1 MRLPVPFWSVGDVNV
16 SNLAKVISNID
27 EKKWIEWNLRQTKFD
42 VHKKTNSIPFIWNKW
57 DPQYRLLDLEYM
69 NQDTQLW
76 ELLKPFLRKLINKY
90 DGSVVNCLFARLPSG
105 AEIKPHKDI
114 SLNLLL
120 VHRIHLAVIT
130 SSAVKFFID
139 NTPYE
144 FPAGRIFELS
154 NDRLH
159 AVKNNGDDHRVHL
172 IVDILPNY
180 FRSFL
185 KMKNNNLN

>member
-1 MRLPVPFWSVGDVNV
+1 MRLPVPFWSLGDVNV
-16 SNLAKVISNID
+16 SNLAKIISNVD
-27 EKKWIEWNLRQTKFD
+27 DKKWEEWNLRQTKFD

-57 DPQYRLLDLEYM
+57 DSENRLLNLDHM

-76 ELLKPFLRKLINKY
+76 EVLKPFLTKLIKKY
-90 DGSVVNCLFARLPSG
+90 DGSIVNCLFARLPAG
-105 AEIKPHKDI
+105 AEITPHKDI

-120 VHRIHLAVIT
+120 VHRIHLAIIT
-130 SSAVKFFID
+130 SPAVKFFID

-159 AVKNNGDDHRVHL
+159 SVRNNSEKDRVHL
-172 IVDILPNY
+172 IVDVLPGY
-180 FRSFL
+180 FIPFI
-185 KMKNNNLN
+185 KK

>member
-1 MRLPVPFWSVGDVNV
+1 MRLPVPFWSIGDVNI
-16 SNLAKVISNID
+16 SNLAKSISNVD
-27 EKKWIEWNLRQTKFD
+27 EDKWKEWSLRQTKFD
-42 VHKKTNSIPFIWNKW
+42 VHKNTNSIPFIWNQW
-57 DPQYRLLDLEYM
+57 DPNNRLISLDYM

-76 ELLKPFLRKLINKY
+76 EALKPFLGRLVKRY
-90 DGSVVNCLFARLPSG
+90 DGLIVNCLFARLPAG
-105 AEIKPHKDI
+105 ADIKPHKDI

-130 SSAVKFFID
+130 SPSVQFFID

-159 AVKNNGDDHRVHL
+159 YVKNNSEEDRVHL
-172 IVDILPNY
+172 IIDILPNY
-180 FRSFL
+180 FRPFIR
-185 KMKNNNLN
+185 K

>member
-76 ELLKPFLRKLINKY
+76 ELLKPFLRKLINK
-90 DGSVVNCLFARLPSG
+90 SPKFLLINCLN
-105 AEIKPHKDI
+105 IC
-114 SLNLLL
+114 
-120 VHRIHLAVIT
+120 IT
-130 SSAVKFFID
+130 GF
-139 NTPYE
+139 
-144 FPAGRIFELS
+144 
-154 NDRLH
+154 
-159 AVKNNGDDHRVHL
+159 
-172 IVDILPNY
+172 
-180 FRSFL
+180 
-185 KMKNNNLN
+185 